1 MGYIK
6 KHTKWDYYTVG
17 RRGESIGAEMA
28 DEMIEEIISILR
40 KKDITVKVA
49 KQILQDTI
57 LAIDNEAKLD
67 KML

>member
-6 KHTKWDYYTVG
+6 KHTKWDYYAVG
-17 RRGESIGAEMA
+17 RHGEPIGAEEV
-28 DEMIEEIISILR
+28 DEMIEGIISILR
-40 KKDITVKVA
+40 KRDITVKVA

-57 LAIDNEAKLD
+57 SVIDNEAKLD